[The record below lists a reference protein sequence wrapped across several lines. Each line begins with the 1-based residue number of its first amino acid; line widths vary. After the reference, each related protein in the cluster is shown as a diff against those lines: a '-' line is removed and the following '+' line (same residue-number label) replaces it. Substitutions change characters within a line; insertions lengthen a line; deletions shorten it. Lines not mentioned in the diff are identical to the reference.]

1 MFYALRVPRMIRRM
15 QIITGTVVDGK
26 VIVIGDALP
35 EGTVVTILAREQDES
50 FEVPLDL
57 EPELRESLAQSAQRE
72 TISAQEMIE
81 RLRRIA

>member
-1 MFYALRVPRMIRRM
+1 MPLM
-15 QIITGTVVDGK
+15 QITTGTVVDGK
-26 VIVIGDALP
+26 VVVEGEALP
-35 EGTVVTILAREQDES
+35 EGTVVTILARERDES

-72 TISAQEMIE
+72 TISAKQMLK

>member
-1 MFYALRVPRMIRRM
+1 MIRRM
-15 QIITGTVVDGK
+15 QFITGTVVDGK

>member
-15 QIITGTVVDGK
+15 QFITGTVVDGK